1 MRQTNPPK
9 PKKAA
14 MLGVGLDNTD
24 GDKRLT
30 RGKNFTLVGGSAET
44 RAVLQETA
52 VKINER
58 LDKKGKRLEDAGR
71 KSSAIFF
78 TTLPIKSDAVK
89 VDAACSI

>member
-14 MLGVGLDNTD
+14 MLGVGLDNAD

-44 RAVLQETA
+44 HAVMQETA

-58 LDKKGKRLEDAGR
+58 LDKKGKRLEDVSPQEFRDILYDVADKIGR
-71 KSSAIFF
+71 R
-78 TTLPIKSDAVK
+78 
-89 VDAACSI
+89 